1 MTILS
6 SRTRLAALTVA
17 LLAGAP
23 GFAAAQTLPP
33 PRAGAPAE
41 ALERFLID
49 AHPLFQRV
57 AWRDVVW
64 DGGPLAT
71 ELPAGHA
78 LAAGAPSD
86 GPVQLAPEVTAS
98 GLSLSLPWRDT
109 RIAAAR
115 ASLVADWL
123 VLEGFTLENAG
134 GTLGADAL
142 VLSADALRALGAAV
156 AGEAPAAFTPSDLF
170 FDNLA
175 IELRRAA
182 PNGAQREFASRFS
195 ADALTLVGLTA
206 RDGAE
211 DGATVLDLGG
221 IDGTDISGAARFAGS
236 AAFALGEL
244 SFRGS
249 PRRVTQA
256 IQAAIGLAEPPA
268 DAGARAI
275 AFEMADFRF
284 EARRPGGEPATLQ
297 ADEIALRGHL
307 GDAASR
313 LSLVV
318 DGVRADTA
326 LFAGSPAEPIVAE
339 VAARA
344 DAQSPGAAQTL
355 TFDVDADAALRP
367 GRARLRLSC
376 LAVPGVIE
384 ASGELDVAL
393 PEDADLSE
401 MSMRELVG
409 AQARTMRLA
418 VLDQG
423 FSDLVEQLTGT
434 TVGALVEEAAASV
447 LQTRLGLPAP
457 VARLTLPPLM
467 GAIEILETQGSLA
480 AASSAA
486 GPLPFAAA
494 SLLGSAAPVDGSAC
508 E

>member
-1 MTILS
+1 MTGFLS
-6 SRTRLAALTVA
+6 RGRLAALAFA
-17 LLAGAP
+17 LLACASGV
-23 GFAAAQTLPP
+23 AAAQTLPP
-33 PRAGAPAE
+33 PRAGAPSE

-49 AHPLFQRV
+49 AHPVFQR
-57 AWRDVVW
+57 AEWRDAAW
-64 DGGPLAT
+64 DGDAVAT

-78 LAAGAPSD
+78 LAGEGRAGAAVRIS
-86 GPVQLAPEVTAS
+86 PEVTAS
-98 GLSLSLPWRDT
+98 GVSLLLPWRET
-109 RIAAAR
+109 RIEAAR
-115 ASLVADWL
+115 AHLVADWL
-123 VLEGFTLENAG
+123 VLEGFTLANAG

-175 IELRRAA
+175 IEVRRPA

-206 RDGAE
+206 RDVAE
-211 DGATVLDLGG
+211 DGATVLDLAG
-221 IDGTDISGAARFAGS
+221 IDGSNVSGAARFAGS

-275 AFEMADFRF
+275 TFDMEDFRF
-284 EARRPGGEPATLQ
+284 EARRPGAEPATLL
-297 ADEIALRGHL
+297 AAEIALRGHV

-313 LSLVV
+313 VSLVI

-344 DAQSPGAAQTL
+344 DAQAPGTPDTL
-355 TFDVDADAALRP
+355 TFDLDADAAVRP
-367 GRARLRLSC
+367 GRARVRLSC
-376 LAVPGVIE
+376 LAVPGVIQ
-384 ASGELDVAL
+384 ASGEVDVSL

-401 MSMRELVG
+401 MSMRELIG
-409 AQARTMRLA
+409 AQVRDMRIA
-418 VLDQG
+418 VIDQG
-423 FSDLVEQLTGT
+423 FGDLVEQLTGT
-434 TVGALVEEAAASV
+434 TVRALVEDAASSV
-447 LQTRLGLPAP
+447 LQARLGLPAP
-457 VARLTLPPLM
+457 VARLTLPPLL
-467 GAIEILETQGSLA
+467 GAVEILETQGSLA

-486 GPLPFAAA
+486 GPLPLAAA
-494 SLLGSAAPVDGSAC
+494 SLLGSAAPAEGAAC